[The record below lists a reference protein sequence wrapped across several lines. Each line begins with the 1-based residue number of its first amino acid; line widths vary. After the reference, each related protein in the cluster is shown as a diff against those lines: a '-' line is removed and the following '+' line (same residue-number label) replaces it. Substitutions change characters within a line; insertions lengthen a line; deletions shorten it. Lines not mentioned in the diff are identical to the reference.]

1 MILFGCSFFMVRCLE
16 MFECA
21 FAIELKAVTCNELQ
35 CIWQGFFLVDYVLVR
50 VHIIKVPIS
59 KCEGLSKM

>member
-1 MILFGCSFFMVRCLE
+1 MVRCLE

-50 VHIIKVPIS
+50 VHIVKVPIS